1 MPAEPVPSPRDVRLN
16 WTSSTEQTAAAL
28 VVRLSG
34 ELDYPG
40 VDALEA
46 LLDAQLDAD
55 PPALVID
62 LSEVGFCDSS
72 SLQAL
77 LRTSTRAREQGVAF
91 ALAGARRAVTRP
103 IEMLYLHE
111 QLPLHESV
119 DAAVSAL

>member
-1 MPAEPVPSPRDVRLN
+1 MPAEPVPSPRDVPRN
-16 WTSSTEQTAAAL
+16 WTSSIEQTAAAV
-28 VVRLSG
+28 VVRFSG

-40 VDALEA
+40 IDALEA
-46 LLDAQLDAD
+46 LLDAQLDTD
-55 PPALVID
+55 PRALVID

-77 LRTSTRAREQGVAF
+77 LRASTRARELGVAF

-103 IEMLYLHE
+103 IQMLNLHE

>member
-1 MPAEPVPSPRDVRLN
+1 MPTEPVPSPRDVPLN

-40 VDALEA
+40 IDALEA
-46 LLDAQLDAD
+46 LLDAQFDAN

-62 LSEVGFCDSS
+62 LSEVAFCDSS

-77 LRTSTRAREQGVAF
+77 LRASSQAREQGVAF

-103 IEMLYLHE
+103 IEMLNLHE
-111 QLPLHESV
+111 QLPLHASV